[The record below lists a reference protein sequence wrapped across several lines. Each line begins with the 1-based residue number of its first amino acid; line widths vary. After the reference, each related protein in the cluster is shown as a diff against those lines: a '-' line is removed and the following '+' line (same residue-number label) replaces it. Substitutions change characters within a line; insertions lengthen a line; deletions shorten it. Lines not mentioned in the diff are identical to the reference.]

1 MQNSVGV
8 AIIGAGRMGSE
19 HARRLH
25 RRISG
30 AHVVAVVDI
39 DRSRADT
46 VVADIPGAEA
56 ETDVA
61 ATLARSDVD
70 AIILATPGFLHH
82 EVLLEALAHDLPILC
97 EKPLTPDGKSARTVL
112 EAEQQLGRRR
122 IQVGFMRRFDRD
134 YRQLRARIEGGTLGL
149 PLMLHCA
156 HRNPVAPATFTDEM
170 MIHDSVVHEFDT
182 VRYLCGE
189 EISEIQ
195 VRSGRLTQN
204 ASGKLRD
211 PQQILMKT
219 ASGVLVD
226 VEIFVNA
233 QLGYQVTTQ
242 AVLEQG
248 VIDIGGDAGAL
259 IQQGGHWGG
268 GINPGFESRFGDA
281 FDQEVQTWV
290 QNLLADRFDGP
301 DAWDGYAA
309 AVCCEAG
316 VKAQHSGQAVAVE
329 LGERP
334 PLYRR

>member
-1 MQNSVGV
+1 MQQSVGV

-25 RRISG
+25 KRIAG

-39 DRSRADT
+39 DRDRADAA
-46 VVADIPGAEA
+46 VADIPGADA
-56 ETDVA
+56 ETDVT
-61 ATLARSDVD
+61 ATLARDDVD
-70 AIILATPGFLHH
+70 AIILATPGFLHQK
-82 EVLLEALAHDLPILC
+82 VLLEALTHDLPILC
-97 EKPLTPDGKSARTVL
+97 EKPLTPDGESARVVL
-112 EAEQQLGRRR
+112 EAEQKLGRRR

-134 YRQLRARIEGGTLGL
+134 YRELRARIEDAELGL

-156 HRNPVAPATFTDEM
+156 HRNPVAPDTFTDEM

-195 VRSGRLTQN
+195 VQSGRLTTH
-204 ASGKLRD
+204 AGGGLRD
-211 PQQILMKT
+211 PQQVLMKT

-242 AVLEQG
+242 AVLERG
-248 VIDIGGDAGAL
+248 VINIGSDAGAL
-259 IQQGGHWGG
+259 IQQSGHWGG
-268 GINPGFESRFGDA
+268 GINPGFESRFGGA
-281 FDQEVQTWV
+281 FDNEVQSWV
-290 QNLLADRFDGP
+290 QNVLDDRFDGP

-316 VKAQHSGQAVAVE
+316 VRAQKSGQPVTVE

-334 PLYRR
+334 SLYRR